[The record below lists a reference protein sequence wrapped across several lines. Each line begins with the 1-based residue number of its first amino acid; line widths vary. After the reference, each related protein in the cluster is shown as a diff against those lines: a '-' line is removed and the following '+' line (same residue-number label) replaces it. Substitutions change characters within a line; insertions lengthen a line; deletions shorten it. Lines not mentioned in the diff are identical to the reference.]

1 MNYKVILT
9 DVGVNKIHA
18 IKNIRQIGNLSLK
31 EAKEIA
37 GNLNTVIKEGIT
49 LDEAKSIS
57 ETFEAIGAKVK
68 IIGYVS
74 QVSDSY
80 VNNIPIDSDM
90 NTYKLVLKIIGP
102 NKIKVVKEIRQLTG
116 LTLKETVDMIDS
128 LPSEIKSNL
137 TYNEAIKIAKRF
149 EEVGANVKVEKE
161 SAFES
166 YNNSRECE
174 FDEEFLDTA
183 INMISN
189 EVDENNHNTR
199 SVSNESINEVENLQ
213 NKKGL
218 FSFIKNLFI
227 D

>member
-37 GNLNTVIKEGIT
+37 DNLNTVIKEGIT

-57 ETFEAIGAKVK
+57 ETFEAIWAKVK

-80 VNNIPIDSDM
+80 VNDIPIDSDM
-90 NTYKLVLKIIGP
+90 NTYKLVLKIIGA
-102 NKIKVVKEIRQLTG
+102 NKVKVVREIRQLTG

-137 TYNEAIKIAKRF
+137 TYNEAIKIARRF
-149 EEVGANVKVEKE
+149 EEVGASVKVEKE

-174 FDEEFLDTA
+174 FDEESLDTA
-183 INMISN
+183 INMIN
-189 EVDENNHNTR
+189 
-199 SVSNESINEVENLQ
+199 NEVENIQ
-213 NKKGL
+213 DKKGL
-218 FSFIKNLFI
+218 FLFIKNLFI